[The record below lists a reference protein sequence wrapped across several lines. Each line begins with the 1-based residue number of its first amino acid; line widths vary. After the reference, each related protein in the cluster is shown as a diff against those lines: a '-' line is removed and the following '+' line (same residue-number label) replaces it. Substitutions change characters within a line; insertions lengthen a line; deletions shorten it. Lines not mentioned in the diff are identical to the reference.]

1 MNKDQ
6 DYSLSMIVCYW
17 ERKKKG
23 EKKKEKKKRDGNAIC
38 EEIMARAVAVKTKQ
52 RLNHSVSLPKGSQ
65 CQSVF

>member
-1 MNKDQ
+1 MLLTAERDKQ
-6 DYSLSMIVCYW
+6 KKR
-17 ERKKKG
+17 RKKKG
-23 EKKKEKKKRDGNAIC
+23 KRREVNAIC